1 MYHKSYEGFGDIPL
15 LEWFFYYD
23 NDQLSPDRVR
33 RNWEIQQLKE
43 KHDKLQFK
51 FSLNCNLKIDIL
63 YINYEQL

>member
-1 MYHKSYEGFGDIPL
+1 MFKCPEEDCKHETKQNSNL
-15 LEWFFYYD
+15 KKHL
-23 NDQLSPDRVR
+23 
-33 RNWEIQQLKE
+33 WEIQQLKE